1 MKILVLDQASIITGW
16 AVFSGGQLLA
26 HGKIDLSKKKAASNP
41 LIRYKKMCN
50 AIQDLVDKEM
60 PDWVVFEEVA
70 LQTNVA
76 TLHTLCQLQ
85 GSILQMCFERNIEHY
100 VFSPSS
106 WRKLLEFQQ
115 GKGIR
120 RPQLKAQAKQYVATQ
135 YDKAVS
141 EDEADAICMGCAF
154 TKLLTQKGA

>member
-1 MKILVLDQASIITGW
+1 MKILVLDQASIVTGW
-16 AVFSGGQLLA
+16 AVFESGKLKR
-26 HGKIDLSKKKAASNP
+26 HGKVDLSKKKTASNP
-41 LIRYKKMCN
+41 LIRYKRMCN
-50 AIQDLVDKEM
+50 AIQDLVDKEK
-60 PDWVVFEEVA
+60 PDWLIFEEVA

-106 WRKLLEFQQ
+106 WRKLLDFQQ

-120 RPQLKAQAKQYVATQ
+120 RPQLKEQAKVYVEHKYEEQ
-135 YDKAVS
+135 VS

-154 TKLLTQKGA
+154 IKLLTQKGA

>member
-16 AVFSGGQLLA
+16 AVFTGGKLQA
-26 HGKIDLSKKKAASNP
+26 HGKIDLSKKKAASSP
-41 LIRYKKMCN
+41 MLRYKKMCN
-50 AIQDLVDKEM
+50 AIQDLVDKES
-60 PDWVVFEEVA
+60 PDWIVFEEVA

-85 GSILQMCFERNIEHY
+85 GSILQMCFERKIEHY

-120 RPQLKAQAKQYVATQ
+120 RPQLKEQAKQYVKQ
-135 YDKAVS
+135 HFDMLVS

-154 TKLLTQKGA
+154 TKFLTQKGA